1 MIQVLHRVRV
11 FVGQFLLLA
20 VLAAAAAALVTGA
33 PRIANDL
40 ADRALRED
48 VRRLP
53 SAARDIT
60 YLQKPPPFG
69 GWLAVPIALRG
80 LDRYRV
86 TLQKPLPSLISD
98 QWFAA
103 SAGPDRVS
111 TRVGS
116 GPVVDFGLRTQTGV
130 EEAGRITSGRWPSTE
145 EFAERVE
152 IALSA
157 TVAETLGVTLNSVLP
172 VTAANPVPLPA
183 VVVGVFEPLDSTAP
197 VWDDMRLALEPFP
210 GLPPDVPPRVVAVTD
225 PMGVTI
231 AAERLGV
238 LNYSWRYRID
248 ENRLDS
254 GDLDAVTAAVAQ
266 TKRQPP
272 DLQMSTMTALDSNL
286 ARFTG
291 QLRAVQALL
300 AVVQAGLLATLLG
313 LIALAASLA
322 VERRR
327 AEFALLRARGGAVLT
342 IGGRTL
348 AEAMVVVPAATLT
361 GWLVGRLV
369 PGRPS
374 DLEWLALAVGVV
386 ATLAV
391 PVLAAVGQRRLT
403 FVTRRHDLTGHRPSV
418 RRLTAEVFVLVVAV
432 LGAYLLRQRGLTA
445 ERGVDPFLSAVPVL
459 LATGAALV
467 ALRIFPWPLRQLGR
481 LTARARGAV
490 AFLGLARAGR
500 GGPVTAGPL
509 AVLVIAIS
517 TGIFSGAV
525 FTAVDDARDRAAD
538 HDVPADA
545 VLDGYVFAPG
555 TADRLAEVPGVAAVA
570 PVAFAAATTVRST
583 ANNFTQAQ
591 VLVVDGGRF
600 AEVLKSSGV
609 DVGLPDQLVAAR
621 PGGGPVPAVVSAG
634 LAAEIGDGA
643 SVQVRGASYDF
654 TAGAVVDSF
663 PGIDFTARRFV
674 VLPWQALPEKASPL
688 LPNRFLIAGD
698 GFDEGALLAAA
709 DEGQREYAVTVR
721 MVPSRTAIT
730 TWPGYRDGLDRT
742 GANDVL
748 SFAFLTGTVGASVL
762 ALLAVGFTVLAGAP
776 QRGRVL
782 SRLRTLGMSA
792 GQGRGLLVYELVPLA
807 AIAVIAGG
815 LVGTLLPAAL
825 GPALGLSTF
834 TSGAAVRTYLDP
846 LVGAAVLALVVIGLA
861 TAVLTENLI
870 NRRLRLGEVLRV
882 GEESS

>member
-20 VLAAAAAALVTGA
+20 VLAAGAAALVTGA
-33 PRIANDL
+33 PRMANDL

-53 SAARDIT
+53 TAARDLT
-60 YLQKPPPFG
+60 LSQKPQPFG
-69 GWLAVPIALRG
+69 DALIVARAQAE
-80 LDRYRV
+80 LDRYRA
-86 TLQKPLPSLISD
+86 TLPQPLPGLIGD
-98 QWFAA
+98 KWFAA
-103 SAGPDRVS
+103 STGPDRVS

-130 EEAGRITSGRWPSTE
+130 EEAGRITSGRWPATE
-145 EFAERVE
+145 ESAPQVE

-157 TVAETLGVTLNSVLP
+157 AVARALGVTVGSVLP
-172 VTAANPVPLPA
+172 VTAADPRPLPA
-183 VVVGVFEPLDSTAP
+183 VVVGIFEPLDATAP

-210 GLPPDVPPRVVAVTD
+210 GLPPDVPPRSIAVTD
-225 PMGVTI
+225 HMGMTI
-231 AAERLGV
+231 AAERLRA
-238 LNYSWRYRID
+238 LSYSWRYRID

-254 GDLDAVTAAVAQ
+254 GDLDAVTAALAQ
-266 TKRQPP
+266 VKRQPP
-272 DLQMSTMTALDSNL
+272 ALSTVTSALDSNL
-286 ARFTG
+286 ARFTD

-300 AVVQAGLLATLLG
+300 AVVQAGLLATLFG

-327 AEFALLRARGGAVLT
+327 SEFALLRARGGAVLA

-348 AEAMVVVPAATLT
+348 AEAVVVVPAATVA
-361 GWLVGRLV
+361 GWLLGRLA

-374 DLEWLALAVGVV
+374 AMEWLALVIGVV

-391 PVLAAVGQRRLT
+391 PVLAAAGQRRLT
-403 FVTRRHDLTGHRPSV
+403 FVTRRHDLTRHKPSV

-481 LTARARGAV
+481 LTAGARGAV
-490 AFLGLARAGR
+490 AFIGLARAGR

-525 FTAVDDARDRAAD
+525 FTAVDDARDRAAN

-545 VLDGYVFAPG
+545 VLNGYVFAAG
-555 TADRLAEVPGVAAVA
+555 TAERLAEVPGVAAVA
-570 PVAFAAATTVRST
+570 PVAFAAGTTVRST
-583 ANNFTQAQ
+583 ANDLTQAQ
-591 VLVVDGGRF
+591 VLVVDGSRF
-600 AEVLKSSGV
+600 AEVVKASGV
-609 DVGLPDQLVAAR
+609 DVRLPGALSAAK
-621 PGGGPVPAVVSAG
+621 PGEGPVPAVVSAG
-634 LAAEIGDGA
+634 LAAEIGDGG
-643 SVQVRGASYDF
+643 SVQVRGAAYDF

-663 PGIDFTARRFV
+663 PGIDLTSRRFV

-698 GFDEGALLAAA
+698 RFDQGALLAAA

-721 MVPSRTAIT
+721 MVPSRTSIT

-762 ALLAVGFTVLAGAP
+762 ALLAVGFTVLSGAP

-807 AIAVIAGG
+807 GIAVIAGG

-834 TSGAAVRTYLDP
+834 TSGEAVRTYLDP

-861 TAVLTENLI
+861 TAVLMENLI

>member
-20 VLAAAAAALVTGA
+20 VLAAGAAALVTGA
-33 PRIANDL
+33 PRMANQL
-40 ADRALRED
+40 ADRALQED
-48 VRRLP
+48 VRKLP
-53 SAARDIT
+53 AAARDIT
-60 YLQKPPPFG
+60 FQQKPPPMG
-69 GWLAVPIALRG
+69 GSLNVAAGLHG
-80 LDRYRV
+80 LDRYRA
-86 TLQKPLPSLISD
+86 TLPKPLPDLIGE

-103 SAGPDRVS
+103 SAGPDRVK

-116 GPVVDFGLRTQTGV
+116 GPVVDFGLRAQTGV
-130 EEAGRITSGRWPSTE
+130 QEASRIVSGRWPSTE
-145 EFAERVE
+145 EVATRVE
-152 IALSA
+152 IAVSEP
-157 TVAETLGVTLNSVLP
+157 VARTLGVSLNSVLP
-172 VTAANPVPLPA
+172 VTAANPVPLEA
-183 VVVGVFEPLDSTAP
+183 VVVGVFEPLDRAAA
-197 VWDDMRLALEPFP
+197 VWDDMGLALAPFP
-210 GLPPDVPPRVVAVTD
+210 GLPPDVPPQAVAITD
-225 PMGVTI
+225 PVGVSI
-231 AAERLGV
+231 AAARLGI
-238 LNYSWRYRID
+238 LSYSWRYRID

-254 GDLDAVTAAVAQ
+254 GELDAVTAALAQ
-266 TKRQPP
+266 IKRQPP
-272 DLQMSTMTALDSNL
+272 DLSMSTMTALDSNL
-286 ARFTG
+286 ARFSE
-291 QLRAVQALL
+291 QLRAVRALL

-342 IGGRTL
+342 IGGRAL
-348 AEAMVVVPAATLT
+348 AEAMVVVPAATLA
-361 GWLVGRLV
+361 GWLVGRMV
-369 PGRPS
+369 PGRPGA
-374 DLEWLALAVGVV
+374 LEWLTLAVGVI

-391 PVLAAVGQRRLT
+391 PVLAAAGQRRLT
-403 FVTRRHDLTGHRPSV
+403 FVTRRHDLTRHRPSL
-418 RRLTAEVFVLVVAV
+418 RRVTAEAFVLVVAV

-445 ERGVDPFLSAVPVL
+445 ERGVDPFMSAVPVL

-481 LTARARGAV
+481 LAARARGAV
-490 AFLGLARAGR
+490 AFIGLARAGR

-545 VLDGYVFAPG
+545 VLDGYVFAAG

-570 PVAFAAATTVRST
+570 PVAVAPGTTVRSK
-583 ANNFTQAQ
+583 ADNLTQAQ
-591 VLVVDGGRF
+591 VMVVDGSRF
-600 AEVLKSSGV
+600 ADVVRASGV
-609 DVGLPDQLVAAR
+609 DVRVPDALVAAR
-621 PGGGPVPAVVSAG
+621 PGGGAAPAVVSTE
-634 LAAEIGDGA
+634 LAKEIGDGA
-643 SVQVRGASYDF
+643 AVQVRGASYDF

-663 PGIDFTARRFV
+663 PGIDLTARRFV
-674 VLPWQALPEKASPL
+674 ILPWQALPETASPL
-688 LPNRFLIAGD
+688 LPNRFLVAGD
-698 GFDEGALLAAA
+698 GFDPGALRAVA

-721 MVPSRTAIT
+721 MVPSPTAIT
-730 TWPGYRDGLDRT
+730 TWSAYRDGLNRT

-782 SRLRTLGMSA
+782 SRLRTLGMST

-807 AIAVIAGG
+807 GIAVIAGG

-834 TSGAAVRTYLDP
+834 TSGEAVRTYLDP
-846 LVGAAVLALVVIGLA
+846 LVGATVLALVVVGLA